1 MGFLRTILIIV
12 VVYYLLKILG
22 RLFAPQLFRYAAKKT
37 EKHFRERFGG
47 FADFDTANKNQKDDM
62 IINEKPS
69 KKSTSNSKE
78 KVGEYIDFEEI
89 E

>member
-1 MGFLRTILIIV
+1 MGFLRTILIVV

-22 RLFAPQLFRYAAKKT
+22 RLFAPQLFKYAAKKT

-47 FADFDTANKNQKDDM
+47 FADFDTVNQNQEGDV
-62 IINEKPS
+62 IIKEKPS
-69 KKSTSNSKE
+69 KKPSSKE

>member
-12 VVYYLLKILG
+12 LVYYALKILG

-37 EKHFRERFGG
+37 EKHFREQFGG
-47 FADFDTANKNQKDDM
+47 FPGNDPANLKQDGDV
-62 IINEKPS
+62 IIKEKSS
-69 KKSTSNSKE
+69 KKSASKE

>member
-12 VVYYLLKILG
+12 LLYYLLKILG

-47 FADFDTANKNQKDDM
+47 FADFDTAKSNQEGDV
-62 IINEKPS
+62 IIKEKPS
-69 KKSTSNSKE
+69 KKSSSNE
-78 KVGEYIDFEEI
+78 KVGDYIDFEEI

>member
-1 MGFLRTILIIV
+1 MGFLGTILIV
-12 VVYYLLKILG
+12 VLVYYLLKILG

-37 EKHFRERFGG
+37 EKHFREQFGNPSG
-47 FADFDTANKNQKDDM
+47 FDTGNEHHEGDV
-62 IINEKPS
+62 IINKKPPKRSTS
-69 KKSTSNSKE
+69 KK

>member
-1 MGFLRTILIIV
+1 MGFLGTILIV
-12 VVYYLLKILG
+12 VLVYYLLKILG

-37 EKHFRERFGG
+37 EKHFREQFGG
-47 FADFDTANKNQKDDM
+47 SAGFDTTNGNHEGDV
-62 IINEKPS
+62 IIKKKPPKRSTS
-69 KKSTSNSKE
+69 KK

>member
-12 VVYYLLKILG
+12 LVYYLLKILG

-37 EKHFRERFGG
+37 EKHFREQFGG
-47 FADFDTANKNQKDDM
+47 FPGNDPTNGRPDGEVIINQKSSK
-62 IINEKPS
+62 KPS
-69 KKSTSNSKE
+69 SKE

>member
-12 VVYYLLKILG
+12 LVYYLLKILG

-47 FADFDTANKNQKDDM
+47 FTDFDTANSDREGDV
-62 IINEKPS
+62 IIKEKQSKKPS
-69 KKSTSNSKE
+69 SDSKE